1 MLSQTFQFFVS
12 ESSFFFC
19 LMSLFVCSQRYSV
32 RTIPN
37 YFFKWANPGLFF
49 VYFCLF
55 HMTQFKYKLI
65 IALMVCLGLEPRAI
79 RWKAQTNTLS
89 YGGTHLFLILF
100 FLIFLYWFVCSL
112 SLFLSLFLSILL
124 PFPLKTIFNCQ
135 LEGQSQTSTLSDQLK
150 VSRAGLNIIKRFGPQ
165 NISRGSP
172 GLVVKWGDSCS
183 EGRRFESQRC
193 ILDGHFSHLFGV
205 KIVMFVWIDENEWKR
220 G

>member
-1 MLSQTFQFFVS
+1 MGQSRPLFRLFLSFPHDTIQIQIDNSIDGVLGTWTQGDKMEGADKS
-12 ESSFFFC
+12 TELWWHPSIPYSF
-19 LMSLFVCSQRYSV
+19 LLNLSV
-32 RTIPN
+32 LI
-37 YFFKWANPGLFF
+37 
-49 VYFCLF
+49 CLF
-55 HMTQFKYKLI
+55 
-65 IALMVCLGLEPRAI
+65 
-79 RWKAQTNTLS
+79 
-89 YGGTHLFLILF
+89 
-100 FLIFLYWFVCSL
+100 SL